1 MMNKYDVI
9 IVGGGAAGMM
19 AALSALDNKKKVL
32 IIESKSQLGSKIL
45 ITGKGRCNITNN
57 CDIEDVIKNTM
68 RNGNFM
74 YSSIY
79 SFSNYDIIDFF
90 NRLGVKTKEE
100 RGKRIFPVSDNAKD
114 VRDAFL
120 NKFAKS
126 DITILYDSKVD
137 RLLIEGNN
145 IRGVAL
151 KNKERYYANSVILAC
166 GGKSYPITGSDG
178 SGYGLAKSV
187 GHNIIP
193 PKGALTG
200 LNCKEKWT
208 KDAMGVTLKNVKLTA
223 IYKNKQ
229 LFSNIGEMLFTHFGI
244 SGPLVLTASRYFLE
258 TGYDGAKIIIDL
270 KPGLSKEKLYNRI
283 CRDFDENPKKLFEN
297 SLRKLLPSNL
307 VVPIVKLSGIASDKQ
322 SNQITKEERNKLV
335 DVLKG
340 VKLHVLSGRGFT
352 EAIVTAGGI
361 DTKEINPSTMESKI
375 INGLFF
381 AGEIID
387 IDAFTGG
394 FNLTLAF
401 STGHLAGDNA
411 WYM

>member
-1 MMNKYDVI
+1 MNNYDVI

-19 AALSALDNKKKVL
+19 AASRALNNNKKVL
-32 IIESKSQLGSKIL
+32 IVESKSQLGSKIL
-45 ITGKGRCNITNN
+45 ITGKGRCNITNS
-57 CDIEDVIKNTM
+57 CDIENIISNTI

-74 YSSIY
+74 YSAIY
-79 SFSNYDIIDFF
+79 SFSNSDIVNFF
-90 NRLGVKTKEE
+90 NKLEVKTKEE
-100 RGKRIFPVSDNAKD
+100 RGKRIFPVSDSAKD

-120 NKFAKS
+120 KDFTKKNIK
-126 DITILYDSKVD
+126 IQYDSKVN
-137 RLLIEGNN
+137 RLIIENN
-145 IRGVAL
+145 IIKGVML
-151 KNKERYYANSVILAC
+151 RNRERYYAKSVILAC

-178 SGYGLAKSV
+178 SGYDLAKSV
-187 GHNIIP
+187 GHNIIT
-193 PKGALTG
+193 PKAALTG

-223 IYKNKQ
+223 TYKNKQ
-229 LFSNIGEMLFTHFGI
+229 LFSSIGEMLFTHFGI
-244 SGPLVLTASRYFLE
+244 SGPLVLTASRYFLD
-258 TGYDGAKIIIDL
+258 TGYNGAKIVIDL

-283 CRDFDENPKKLFEN
+283 CRDFDENPKKLFDN

-307 VVPIVKLSGIASDKQ
+307 VSPIVRLSGIDNNKQ

-340 VKLHVLSGRGFT
+340 VKLHVSSGRGFT
-352 EAIVTAGGI
+352 EAIVTAGGV

-375 INGLFF
+375 ISGLFF
-381 AGEIID
+381 AGEMID

-401 STGHLAGDNA
+401 STGYLAGDNA
-411 WYM
+411 